1 VGASASSSCRTA
13 NSPLPPS
20 KFCIYVS
27 CGLAYSSYLVGLE
40 DMRQHLHRG
49 AASAQRR
56 KSDVALDASW
66 EDLRAFLLC
75 ARHRSFRN
83 AAEALGL
90 TGTTL
95 MRKIDRLEEE
105 LGFKLFLRDQ
115 SGLSLSDEGHALLF
129 DVEQMERLS
138 FNIFRRA
145 SLSTDTHGS
154 VRVAVTEG
162 PGNFWVLP
170 RLIDFQKTYRK
181 IMVDLR
187 CAMEQAD
194 VSRLEAD
201 ISIQFERP
209 TNPDLIVAKLGR
221 LHIYTFA
228 SESYRDAYG
237 LPRSLTELRN
247 HRIIRQHG
255 VQLDETGYARI
266 LGLETLEGVVGI
278 STNSSVAVLYAIE
291 RGAGVGFLPTSAI
304 ALGAPLVPVDLEIN
318 YHMDLWLTYHKEF
331 RHSDRHKLVIDWLK
345 SIFDPKVHACF
356 RDEFVHPNDLIP
368 LMASSRQNFGLQG
381 YIAPKPL

>member
-1 VGASASSSCRTA
+1 VQHR
-13 NSPLPPS
+13 
-20 KFCIYVS
+20 K
-27 CGLAYSSYLVGLE
+27 LE
-40 DMRQHLHRG
+40 NTLN
-49 AASAQRR
+49 
-56 KSDVALDASW
+56 ASW

-75 ARHRSFRN
+75 ARHQSFRT

-105 LGFKLFLRDQ
+105 LGCKLFLRDQ
-115 SGLSLSDEGHALLF
+115 SGLSLSDEGRALLF
-129 DVEQMERLS
+129 DVEQMEKLT
-138 FNIFRRA
+138 FNVFRRA
-145 SLSTDTHGS
+145 SLSTEIQGS

-162 PGNFWVLP
+162 PGNFWILP
-170 RLIDFQKTYRK
+170 RLIDFQRTYRK

-201 ISIQFERP
+201 ISVQLERP

-228 SESYRDAYG
+228 SEAYRDTYG
-237 LPRSLTELRN
+237 VPKNLADLKN
-247 HRIIRQHG
+247 HRIVRQHAA
-255 VQLDETGYARI
+255 QLDDGGYARI
-266 LGLETLEGVVGI
+266 LGLKSLEGVVSI

-304 ALGAPLVPVDLEIN
+304 ALGAPLVAIDLGIN
-318 YHMDLWLTYHKEF
+318 YHMDLWLTYHREF
-331 RHSDRHKLVIDWLK
+331 RSSDRHKIVVDWLK
-345 SIFDPKVHACF
+345 NIFDPKVHACF
-356 RDEFVHPNDLIP
+356 RDDFIHPNDLVP
-368 LMASSRQNFGLQG
+368 LMKASRESFGLDG
-381 YIAPKPL
+381 YAAAQPW